1 MVVCIKCRYPE
12 DHRCTFNYKKEGN
25 EKITKENP
33 VVVSEKIDK
42 L

>member
-12 DHRCTFNYKKEGN
+12 DHRCTFNYQTAAKE
-25 EKITKENP
+25 KLTKENP
-33 VVVSEKIDK
+33 VVIGKKIDK